1 MSEKW
6 SIRAYQNTRTQGT
19 SIQIVCNTYSIRKM
33 RAGCAIVVLTAA
45 LAIINKHTCLAFISD
60 GDISSTRFANKLPNF
75 DINPQLLQ
83 QHAEFANK
91 LADAARQE
99 ILPYWRQNRSTLGH
113 EIKFETDARS
123 TFQSAS
129 PVTLADRAAEKA
141 MRDIITQSYPEHG
154 IYGEEFGIHAPDADW
169 IWVLDPIDGTKSF
182 ITGKVSV
189 YIF

>member
-1 MSEKW
+1 
-6 SIRAYQNTRTQGT
+6 
-19 SIQIVCNTYSIRKM
+19 M
-33 RAGCAIVVLTAA
+33 RAGSAIVVFTTA

-60 GDISSTRFANKLPNF
+60 GDISSTRFTNKVPEI
-75 DINPQLLQ
+75 DPKTLQ
-83 QHAEFANK
+83 QHAELANT
-91 LADAARQE
+91 LADAARRE
-99 ILPYWRQNRSTLGH
+99 ILPYWRQNRSVLGQ
-113 EIKFETDARS
+113 EIKVETDARS
-123 TFQSAS
+123 IFQSAS

-141 MRDIITQSYPEHG
+141 MRDIITQYFPEHG